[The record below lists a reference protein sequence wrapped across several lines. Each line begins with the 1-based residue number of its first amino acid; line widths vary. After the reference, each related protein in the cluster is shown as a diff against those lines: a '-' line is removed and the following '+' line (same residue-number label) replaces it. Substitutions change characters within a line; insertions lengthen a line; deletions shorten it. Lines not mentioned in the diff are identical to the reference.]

1 MKTNMGLIAKHTK
14 FRHKAFKEHD
24 YIRLLLPKPGLLGS
38 ILQCR
43 PFRNATRMSMTN
55 NVLYSLGLRN
65 WGKIPTEIILVD
77 DKPFVTVSEQSA
89 RVYKVQNNFS
99 KALTVDDI
107 MTAIQL

>member
-1 MKTNMGLIAKHTK
+1 
-14 FRHKAFKEHD
+14 
-24 YIRLLLPKPGLLGS
+24 
-38 ILQCR
+38 
-43 PFRNATRMSMTN
+43 MTD

>member
-1 MKTNMGLIAKHTK
+1 MGLIVKHTK
-14 FRHKAFKEHD
+14 FRHKALKEHD
-24 YIRLLLPKPGLLGS
+24 SIPLLLAKPALLGS

-43 PFRNATRMSMTN
+43 PFRNTTRMSVTN
-55 NVLYSLGLRN
+55 NVLHSLGLRR

-77 DKPFVTVSEQSA
+77 DKPFVTVSKQSA